1 MLPSSTLKSIWRG
14 SRPAYVPAIKSGVRI
29 ADVDEGSCPADREDF
44 LGGIVRCIGRDLE
57 EVAGREPDTAVDF
70 VVERARGGAG
80 PLEGERAV
88 VEAGLVEPPELP
100 TAPRPCAPPRAAA
113 GGANAD
119 AGVAG
124 EEPNAPAAVAAVR
137 PTAMP
142 IPMPTTTTRSLI
154 SHPLRCMSP
163 SARCD
168 DVPHPLYSTGG
179 ISNFCRQQKRSSGSP
194 TGPRPRPRRPST
206 PSAGRWSVLQF
217 GGGDGGCSYCN
228 RACHV
233 RCDPLG
239 DGVLRPGR
247 REARHPALAVRAS
260 TSVDER
266 RAPMPCCRFPPLE
279 VAIPPSPGSHRRQAR
294 RRHARDICRLAALF
308 DRSRERVLEEPG
320 QPIFPDVA
328 GTLGAVPGPSRHRA
342 RAPVDSAPRRALYPG
357 GLHTRRPGCRAPA
370 GTAPVACAH
379 KGEPRR

>member
-1 MLPSSTLKSIWRG
+1 MTEKCPSIGAESVTVVASRSTGATAQLGTQVSASDLPCPTAPLDDQLVHARFVTMLPSSTLKSIWRG

-194 TGPRPRPRRPST
+194 TGPRPRPPQT
-206 PSAGRWSVLQF
+206 I
-217 GGGDGGCSYCN
+217 
-228 RACHV
+228 H
-233 RCDPLG
+233 
-239 DGVLRPGR
+239 
-247 REARHPALAVRAS
+247 AL
-260 TSVDER
+260 
-266 RAPMPCCRFPPLE
+266 
-279 VAIPPSPGSHRRQAR
+279 RRQVVGAAIR
-294 RRHARDICRLAALF
+294 RRRWRLL
-308 DRSRERVLEEPG
+308 VL
-320 QPIFPDVA
+320 
-328 GTLGAVPGPSRHRA
+328 
-342 RAPVDSAPRRALYPG
+342 
-357 GLHTRRPGCRAPA
+357 
-370 GTAPVACAH
+370 
-379 KGEPRR
+379 